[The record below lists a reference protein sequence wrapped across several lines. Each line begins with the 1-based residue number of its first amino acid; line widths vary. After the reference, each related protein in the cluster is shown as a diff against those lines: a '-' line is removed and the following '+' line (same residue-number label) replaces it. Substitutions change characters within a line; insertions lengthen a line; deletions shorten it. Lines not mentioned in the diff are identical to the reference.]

1 MILTD
6 TSVWVDHLRA
16 GDAVL
21 AALLD
26 EGRVLAHPWVT
37 AEIAVG
43 SLRDRAT
50 VLSLLDGLP
59 QAPTAS
65 VEELRHLIEQRMLF
79 NRGVGLVDV
88 GLLAACLLVP
98 DCRLL
103 TRDMRL
109 AAIAGDLG
117 VLVVELHDPR

>member
-16 GDAVL
+16 GDPAL

-37 AEIAVG
+37 AEIALG

-59 QAPTAS
+59 QAPTAT

-79 NRGVGLVDV
+79 SRGVGLVDV

-98 DCRLL
+98 DCRLW
-103 TRDMRL
+103 TRDRRL
-109 AAIAGDLG
+109 AAIAG
-117 VLVVELHDPR
+117 ELAVSFNPAS